1 MSEFIISSS
10 PHIKSKITTKYL
22 MNSAIIALLP
32 ALVVAIVMFGYQYVL
47 PVVLLSVISAVLS
60 EALFQKLF
68 GLKLTFLDG
77 SAALTGLLL
86 ALCLPPRV
94 PLWIP
99 VLGSIF
105 AMFSK
110 QVFGGLGQNI
120 FNPALM
126 GRAFLLLSWPGIMTK
141 WYAPFAGADAV
152 TTATPLNIYKFE
164 GLEKLIS
171 LFGGDIFS
179 TYKHLFLGL
188 KGGSIGEV
196 FIPALLLGLI
206 YLLIKGVISWHIPVS
221 YIVSCL
227 VFSYLFG
234 LNPIITILTG
244 GILFGAFFMATD
256 YVTSPLLTQ
265 SKLIYGFSI
274 GFLNI
279 IIRKFGGMPEG
290 VTFAILIMNMI
301 VPLLDKQIRKPFGFI
316 KEKKVQSEK

>member
-10 PHIKSKITTKYL
+10 PHIKSQVTTKYL
-22 MNSAIIALLP
+22 MNSVIIALIP
-32 ALVVAIVMFGYQYVL
+32 SLVAAIILFGYQFVL
-47 PVVLLSVISAVLS
+47 PIVLLSVITAILS

-86 ALCLPPRV
+86 GLCLPPRI

-99 VLGSIF
+99 ILGSIF
-105 AMFSK
+105 AIFSK

-126 GRAFLLLSWPGIMTK
+126 GRAFLLLSWPDIMTK
-141 WYAPFAGADAV
+141 WYAPFAGIDAV
-152 TTATPLNIYKFE
+152 STATPLNIYKFE

-171 LFGGDIFS
+171 LFGGNIIT
-179 TYKHLFLGL
+179 TYEYLFFGL

-206 YLLIKGVISWHIPVS
+206 YLLVKQVITWHIPVS
-221 YIVSCL
+221 YIVSSIL
-227 VFSYLFG
+227 FSLLFG
-234 LNPIITILTG
+234 FDPIITLLTG

-256 YVTSPLLTQ
+256 YVTSPLVDS

-274 GFLNI
+274 GFLNV
-279 IIRKFGGMPEG
+279 IIRKFSGMPEG
-290 VTFAILIMNMI
+290 VTFAILIMNML
-301 VPLLDKQIRKPFGFI
+301 VPLLDRQIRKPFGFV
-316 KEKKVQSEK
+316 KEKRIKSEE